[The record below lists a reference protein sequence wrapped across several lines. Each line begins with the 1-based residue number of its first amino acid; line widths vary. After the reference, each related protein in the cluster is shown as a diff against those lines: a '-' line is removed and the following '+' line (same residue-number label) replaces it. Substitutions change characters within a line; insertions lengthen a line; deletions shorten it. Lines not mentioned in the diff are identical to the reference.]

1 MEISI
6 INGSPRIKGATG
18 TILREIGDILA
29 TAYDVSINYYDLS
42 NLRIEYCK
50 GCEVCY
56 QTGECCIKT
65 DDFEDIANT
74 IKRSDGVIIGSPT
87 HGSNVSAYLKN
98 FMDRGHFIV
107 EQALYDKKCF
117 SVVTY
122 EIADGRSTL
131 KILNKFFRVS
141 GGALISSIL
150 VRTGFNQNPLTDRRT
165 RLRLEKQVGK
175 YYHAIESKRR
185 KSAFDYIFN
194 DLIVV
199 NVIWNRYFKNHP
211 QQYRGIIKSY
221 KDKGIHPRL
230 SKL

>member
-6 INGSPRIKGATG
+6 INGSPRTGGATG
-18 TILREIGDILA
+18 TILREISSFLTDNYG
-29 TAYDVSINYYDLS
+29 VSVNYYDLS
-42 NLRIEYCK
+42 KLRIEYCR
-50 GCEVCY
+50 GCELCY
-56 QTGECCIKT
+56 QTAECCIKT
-65 DDFEDIANT
+65 DEFEEVANR
-74 IKRSDGVIIGSPT
+74 IKRSDGVVVGSPT

-141 GGALISSIL
+141 GGALVSSFL
-150 VRTGFNQNPLTDRRT
+150 AKTGFNQNPLTDQRT
-165 RLRLEKQVGK
+165 LMRLHRQIDK
-175 YYHAIESKRR
+175 YYHALESKRR
-185 KSAFDYIFN
+185 KSVFEYIFN

-199 NVIWNRYFKNHP
+199 NIIWKRYFKKHP
-211 QQYRGIIKSY
+211 QQYRGVVKSY
-221 KDKGIHPRL
+221 KEKGIHPCFSRL
-230 SKL
+230 

>member
-1 MEISI
+1 
-6 INGSPRIKGATG
+6 
-18 TILREIGDILA
+18 
-29 TAYDVSINYYDLS
+29 
-42 NLRIEYCK
+42 
-50 GCEVCY
+50 
-56 QTGECCIKT
+56 
-65 DDFEDIANT
+65 
-74 IKRSDGVIIGSPT
+74 
-87 HGSNVSAYLKN
+87 
-98 FMDRGHFIV
+98 MDRGHFIV

-141 GGALISSIL
+141 GGALIGSLL

-165 RLRLEKQVGK
+165 RLRLEKQISK
-175 YYHAIESKRR
+175 YYQAIESKRK
-185 KSAFDYIFN
+185 KSVFEYVFN

-199 NVIWNRYFKNHP
+199 NMIWNRYFKKHP

-221 KDKGIHPRL
+221 KDKGIHPRF